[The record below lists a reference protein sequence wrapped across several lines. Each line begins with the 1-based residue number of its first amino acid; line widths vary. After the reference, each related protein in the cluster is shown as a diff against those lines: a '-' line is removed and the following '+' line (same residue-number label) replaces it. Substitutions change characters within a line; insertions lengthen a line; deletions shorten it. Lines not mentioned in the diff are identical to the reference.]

1 MFWDQNQHN
10 VAQEE
15 TEYDNYAA
23 TEQKSVS
30 EEDVMQK
37 LEDSYKASKQVESTS
52 TADGDDPMSYF
63 SKLAD
68 S

>member
-1 MFWDQNQHN
+1 MQQQNRSLS
-10 VAQEE
+10 A
-15 TEYDNYAA
+15 
-23 TEQKSVS
+23 

-52 TADGDDPMSYF
+52 SADDDDPMSYF